1 MELRIRTIE
10 EIKDII
16 YRENAKI
23 MDFPVIS
30 DFIFPELY
38 KEIVIL
44 NNTIDISTN
53 CSLFNII
60 EALEITDFYKKNN
73 KLLNIYWIIGNNI
86 FDYWV
91 MDKNGKIYY
100 WGKNEKDVIDV
111 NINFEQ
117 WLQFAYL
124 DNDNDENTD
133 SYESLYEGDY
143 DQKKF
148 TEYINKL
155 KEISKELSEFMFNAL
170 Y

>member
-30 DFIFPELY
+30 DFTFPELY
-38 KEIVIL
+38 KEIVMI

-53 CSLFNII
+53 CLLYNII
-60 EALEITDFYKKNN
+60 ESKEKTEMYQKINKIIKN
-73 KLLNIYWIIGNNI
+73 YWFIGEAG

-91 MDKNGKIYY
+91 MDKKGKIYY
-100 WGKNEKDVIDV
+100 WERPKEETIDV

-117 WLQFAYL
+117 WLKFAYL
-124 DNDNDENTD
+124 DKDNDKI
-133 SYESLYEGDY
+133 LKKYEGFDPIVY
-143 DQKKF
+143 EQGDKI
-148 TEYINKL
+148 EYNNKIN
-155 KEISKELSEFMFNAL
+155 EISKELGKFILEL